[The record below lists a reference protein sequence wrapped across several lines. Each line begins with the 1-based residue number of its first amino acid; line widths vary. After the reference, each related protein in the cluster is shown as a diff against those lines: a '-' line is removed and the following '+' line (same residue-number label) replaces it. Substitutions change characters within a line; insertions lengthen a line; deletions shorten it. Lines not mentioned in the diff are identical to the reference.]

1 MKRLKKVVASMLA
14 LSCMS
19 VNLVA
24 CDEDGSYTVTLMDGT
39 SVIDTLEKDKETH
52 LDVPS
57 ALTKD
62 GYDFEGWYVD
72 EALTIPYQPNV
83 LSANLTLYA
92 KYTAKTYYITFNLKG
107 GTSTVNNVAVK
118 KGEEYSIP
126 APTREGYT
134 FSGWTL
140 DGDEFSASGTYDKD
154 GSVRLVANWDINQYT
169 VTFKNDG
176 NVVATQELAH
186 GSKATAVE
194 TWVNFN
200 AGYEIVGTYTDEA
213 MTQAYDFNT
222 EVKEGFTLYV
232 KTQPRTFN
240 LIVNQDGDMSLDRTV
255 VYGDDYELPVKP
267 TREGYIF
274 KGYTYNDEE
283 FATSG
288 TYTYTSDIVVLA
300 NWEKDPTYG
309 KSTISFY
316 DGKTEIDNLSKIV
329 DDGSTLTKADLVDA
343 PVKAGYTFKGWY
355 VDEALETAFEEA
367 EITDDVD
374 LYAKYEANTY
384 LMTIN
389 LDGGEYQGDDADFEL
404 TQNVTFK
411 DNYTLP
417 IPVKNGY
424 KFAGYTFNGKAEN
437 ITGAYS
443 WAENVAVIATWT
455 KLDADEDEESDALF
469 MEKGKYFKERESVDD
484 SFTYVFVT
492 GVNKY
497 DFTSSAD
504 SKAPVQKI
512 ELVGAGSAAEL
523 LEGGKAFK
531 TVEGN
536 TVDFTLR
543 ITKLDKES
551 NTEYTYD
558 RPAKIVHQVNSLA
571 SSAGYT
577 KMWGASAVEGR
588 KSANFI
594 EEKAESVM
602 LVGREDYMPDLTIKS
617 FNTVVD
623 LDEAYMTATVKVN
636 GNDLDASM
644 YSIDKEGK
652 LTLDESIAEDSIVE
666 MTFKPKYALNNDTI
680 TMKVQINDGVNVYT
694 NADLKKAY
702 SDLNV
707 HEINILRNITAQF
720 NENEMVNGV
729 PINGENRSVYARVVS
744 AVGDTIT
751 INGNFFGIDGT
762 NIPLMNNDKTE
773 ERTDWQIEGTPY
785 YVNNVQVGLFLYK
798 NSSANEDYFHNG
810 VATFNNVYMK
820 GNYTQSAGD
829 VQKYKD
835 KDLLTQSGTIHGI
848 ILRGGTINVD
858 NAVITHT
865 NIAMH
870 VDGGYSATDPQQAN
884 SQMTVKSA
892 YFDHSWSNQFYLFC
906 MAKADISN
914 SYLGDCSGAII
925 HVDDQPYNTT
935 VTTANTQITVDEK
948 TRFDNFV
955 SGDEAW
961 FRAHGQADKAG
972 LIKNEVE
979 KFLTNN
985 IDNIQIPIDTQGNT
999 MTLPNVTIAKKQNAQ
1014 YMNFILVVRSRQ
1026 SEKADASVWATD
1038 YPGMP
1043 YVEHNIA
1050 IYADPMKLA
1059 QGDMTGLNPLN
1070 MPTRDSLV
1078 DVSGQ
1083 GESKQTVVPFST
1095 ALLGDTNATS
1105 YMYGLIEVMLEN

>member
-154 GSVRLVANWDINQYT
+154 GSVRLVANWDINKYT
-169 VTFKNDG
+169 VTFKNNG

-213 MTQAYDFNT
+213 MTQTYDFNT

-240 LIVNQDGDMSLDRTV
+240 LIVNQDGDVSLDRTV
-255 VYGDDYELPVKP
+255 VYGDDYELPVEP

-437 ITGAYS
+437 ITGTYS
-443 WAENVAVIATWT
+443 WAENVAVMATWT
-455 KLDADEDEESDALF
+455 KLDADADEESDALF
-469 MEKGKYFKERESVDD
+469 MEKGTYFKERESVDD

-492 GVNKY
+492 GKEYNLSVVGL
-497 DFTSSAD
+497 DFGTASNAVSLDGTKFTTNSATD
-504 SKAPVQKI
+504 
-512 ELVGAGSAAEL
+512 GA
-523 LEGGKAFK
+523 
-531 TVEGN
+531 
-536 TVDFTLR
+536 FTLT
-543 ITKLDKES
+543 ITKDFEG
-551 NTEYTYD
+551 TQYTYT
-558 RPAKIVHQVNSLA
+558 RQAKIVDQVMGFDKGA
-571 SSAGYT
+571 DYQSA
-577 KMWGASAVEGR
+577 WGVGENQTLVRTTTFLDAKEDAV
-588 KSANFI
+588 
-594 EEKAESVM
+594 M
-602 LVGREDYMPDLTIKS
+602 TVGRTNYKPDLSIKK
-617 FNTVVD
+617 NAEETLTYEEANVVLTVTDDGNETDDYVI
-623 LDEAYMTATVKVN
+623 N
-636 GNDLDASM
+636 GNSITFGE
-644 YSIDKEGK
+644 SIDVGSKI
-652 LTLDESIAEDSIVE
+652 DI
-666 MTFKPKYALNNDTI
+666 TFAPKYSLTKQSVTMTMVLNE
-680 TMKVQINDGVNVYT
+680 GVNVYD
-694 NADLKKAY
+694 NATLKSAY
-702 SDLNV
+702 ADHAVN
-707 HEINILRNITAQF
+707 EINVLRNIKAELRETDYVKGK
-720 NENEMVNGV
+720 NV
-729 PINGENRSVYARVVS
+729 PINEYEYGVYTRKVS
-744 AVGDTIT
+744 STTDKIT
-751 INGNFFGIDGT
+751 VNGNFFKVDGSNLPYMRNDIGGREWSVEGDAGYWVVNMQLGIFT
-762 NIPLMNNDKTE
+762 YSNQANDK
-773 ERTDWQIEGTPY
+773 Y
-785 YVNNVQVGLFLYK
+785 M
-798 NSSANEDYFHNG
+798 HNG
-810 VATFNNVYMK
+810 QAVFNDLFIT
-820 GNYTQSAGD
+820 GNYTGD
-829 VQKYKD
+829 MAEVGDKIGNSTAPLLKY
-835 KDLLTQSGTIHGI
+835 SGSYHGI
-848 ILRGGTINVD
+848 VLRGGTVTTENVSIVNTR
-858 NAVITHT
+858 NALFS
-865 NIAMH
+865 
-870 VDGGYSATDPQQAN
+870 DGLISGSDSKKMEQASQWIVN
-884 SQMTVKSA
+884 STKL
-892 YFDHSWSNQFYLFC
+892 DHSWANQIYMYDFV
-906 MAKADISN
+906 KTTITN
-914 SYLGDCSGAII
+914 SYLGDCSGAAI
-925 HVDDQPYNTT
+925 HIDDLAY
-935 VTTANTQITVDEK
+935 EK
-948 TRFDNFV
+948 LTYKEDGSIESGETDTYSAVYIDKATRIENYV
-955 SGDEAW
+955 AGTEAW
-961 FRAHGQADKAG
+961 FQAYGKAPVASTLKTSVEGGLMQLTAGYKQMNSATPDTTIIQTFDDKVDENGA
-972 LIKNEVE
+972 K
-979 KFLTNN
+979 
-985 IDNIQIPIDTQGNT
+985 IQF
-999 MTLPNVTIAKKQNAQ
+999 
-1014 YMNFILVVRSRQ
+1014 MNFVLVIRSVN
-1026 SEKADASVWATD
+1026 SEVADWQKD
-1038 YPGMP
+1038 KQGIP
-1043 YVEHNIA
+1043 YVDNNFTM
-1050 IYADPMKLA
+1050 YADLGTHKI
-1059 QGDMTGLNPLN
+1059 NFEN
-1070 MPTRDSLV
+1070 MPNDEYQVYL
-1078 DVSGQ
+1078 
-1083 GESKQTVVPFST
+1083 PFST
-1095 ALLGDTNATS
+1095 ALLTGGVVGNATD
-1105 YMYGLIEVMLEN
+1105 YMYGIVEVMKA